1 MTHEDPDQETVAAAI
16 AGDEEAFAKLV
27 SRHRRELHLHCYRML
42 ASFEEAEDVLQE
54 TLLRAWSKRETFD
67 GSSLFRAW
75 LYRIATNACL
85 DVIRQKA
92 RRVPAMASFAE
103 VPWLQPYPDRLLDE
117 ATVAK
122 ETIELGF
129 IALVQLLPPKQRA
142 VFVLR
147 DVLDWS
153 AAETAETLAT
163 SVASANSAL
172 QRARA
177 TLEERLPQGSPRAPL
192 EAERELVRR
201 FIEAHE
207 REDVGAAVMLL
218 SEDVRVTMP
227 PHPFVYTGRD
237 AVATLIAGAFDRKRF
252 GSWRLLPTSANH
264 QPAAAS
270 YLRRPGDTVYR
281 AFKLDVLRVQ
291 GNTFVEM
298 TTFDPRLF
306 AAFGLPA
313 TLPEDE
319 R

>member
-1 MTHEDPDQETVAAAI
+1 MTHPESDEAMVSEAI
-16 AGDEEAFAKLV
+16 AGNEAAFAKLV
-27 SRHRRELHLHCYRML
+27 SRHRRELHVHCYRML
-42 ASFEEAEDVLQE
+42 ASFDEAEDVLQE
-54 TLLRAWSKRETFD
+54 TLLRAWSKRASFD

-85 DVIRQKA
+85 DVIRQKG
-92 RRVPAMASFAE
+92 RREPAQGSFEE

-117 ATVAK
+117 AAVAK

-153 AAETAETLAT
+153 ASETADALET

-172 QRARA
+172 QRARE
-177 TLEERLPQGSPRAPL
+177 TLQDRRAETTARAPT
-192 EAERELVRR
+192 EVERDVVRR

-207 REDVGAAVMLL
+207 REDVRAAVLML

-227 PHPFVYTGRD
+227 PHPFVHSGRE
-237 AVATLIAGAFDRKRF
+237 AVAALIADAFDARRF

-270 YLRRPGDTVYR
+270 YLKRPGETVYR
-281 AFKLDVLRVQ
+281 AFKLDVLRVRD
-291 GNTFVEM
+291 GALVEL
-298 TTFDPRLF
+298 TTFDARLF

-313 TLPEDE
+313 TLPDGD

>member
-1 MTHEDPDQETVAAAI
+1 VAAVI
-16 AGDEEAFAKLV
+16 AGDEAAFAKLV
-27 SRHRRELHLHCYRML
+27 DRHRRELHVHCYRML

-54 TLLRAWSKRETFD
+54 TLLRAWSKRDTFD
-67 GSSLFRAW
+67 GTTLFRAW

-85 DVIRQKA
+85 DLIRQKS
-92 RRVPAMASFAE
+92 RRVPAMASFAD

-147 DVLDWS
+147 EVLDWS
-153 AAETAETLAT
+153 AEETAEALET

-177 TLEERLPQGSPRAPL
+177 TIQKRLPGDRTRTPTEEERA
-192 EAERELVRR
+192 LVRR

-207 REDVGAAVMLL
+207 REDAKATVLML
-218 SEDVRVTMP
+218 SEDIRATMP
-227 PHPFVYTGRD
+227 PHPFLFSGRE
-237 AVATLIAGAFDRKRF
+237 AFATLVADAFGAKRL
-252 GSWRLLPTSANH
+252 GSWRLVPTAANH

-270 YLRRPGDTVYR
+270 YLKRPGDTLYR
-281 AFKLDVLRVQ
+281 AFKIDVLRVQ
-291 GNTFVEM
+291 HGAVDEI
-298 TTFDPRLF
+298 TTFDARLF

-313 TLPEDE
+313 TLPDDE